1 MADSVREQVIAAAVT
16 AIDTAV
22 SAAAVYRSR
31 EAALATDQL
40 PAVVVS
46 PLNDTPSDRAT
57 SLCWLDW
64 TFSLAVDVVTGDEM
78 DKAADPI
85 LQLIHAALMGGTR
98 DLGLAAVHEIMP
110 GPVTFSAAN
119 REQPVGLV
127 RAIYTISY
135 RTRHADLTV
144 AP

>member
-1 MADSVREQVIAAAVT
+1 MADSVREQIIQAAVIAIDAAVST
-16 AIDTAV
+16 AT
-22 SAAAVYRSR
+22 VYRSR

-40 PAVVVS
+40 PAVVVA
-46 PLNDTPSDRAT
+46 PLNDTPSERAT

-64 TFSLAVDVVTGDEM
+64 AFQLAVDVVTGDEL

-85 LQLIHAALMGGTR
+85 LQAAHAALMGGTR

-110 GPVTFSAAN
+110 GPVSFSASN

-127 RAIYTISY
+127 RAVFTISY
-135 RTRHADLTV
+135 RTKHGDLTV